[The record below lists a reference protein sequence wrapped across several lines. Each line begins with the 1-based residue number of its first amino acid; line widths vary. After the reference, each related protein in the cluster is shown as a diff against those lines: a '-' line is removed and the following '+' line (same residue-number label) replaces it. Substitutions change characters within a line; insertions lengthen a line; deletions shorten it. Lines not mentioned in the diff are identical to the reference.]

1 MTEAAVNA
9 QHVPTKQSL
18 RSASYG
24 RSVAG
29 EIRFFAV
36 MAREFADT
44 PYVRRRR
51 RDVSVLRGQALFDVH
66 NRSAKRYR
74 LLARD
79 SRGLTL
85 LRVKDGADRKLRLPP
100 AAFEDPSTRS
110 GSDSE
115 ASAAWLKL
123 LGPFY
128 STAAVREILGR
139 DGAPLSADAVRKRRG
154 LLALRTGSGQ
164 TVYPAFQFKG
174 QTSAPAMDRVLEA
187 LPESLISRWSVA
199 SWLVTPE
206 PELDDERP
214 IDLLHEGGP
223 EAAMAVVRAAAR
235 WAGQLGATD

>member
-1 MTEAAVNA
+1 MTEAPVNA
-9 QHVPTKQSL
+9 QQVPTKHTL

-24 RSVAG
+24 RSVSG
-29 EIRFFAV
+29 EVRFFAG
-36 MAREFADT
+36 MALAFADA

-51 RDVSVLRGQALFDVH
+51 RDVSVLRGQALFEVH
-66 NRSAKRYR
+66 NRSGKRYR
-74 LLARD
+74 LLERD
-79 SRGLTL
+79 SRGLTT
-85 LRVKDGADRKLRLPP
+85 LRIKDVAGRKSRVLP
-100 AAFEDPSTRS
+100 AALEDPSTRS

-115 ASAAWLKL
+115 ASTVWLKL

-128 STAAVREILGR
+128 STAAVRELLGR
-139 DGAPLSADAVRKRRG
+139 DGAPLSADAVRRRRG

-174 QTSAPAMDRVLEA
+174 KSSAPAMDRVLEE
-187 LPESLISRWSVA
+187 LPDSLISRWSVA

-206 PELDDERP
+206 PELDGERP